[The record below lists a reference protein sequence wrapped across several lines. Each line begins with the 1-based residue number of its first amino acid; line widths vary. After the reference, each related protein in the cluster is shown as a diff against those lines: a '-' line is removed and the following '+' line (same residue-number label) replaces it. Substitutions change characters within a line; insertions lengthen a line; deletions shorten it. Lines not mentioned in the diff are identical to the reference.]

1 MGPKSTDFAGV
12 ATGVVIEWGSKMHV
26 IAEQTADQIWH
37 AAAALLLDPQKAL
50 WQASRAGDTV
60 EALHVL
66 IELQR
71 PSQRWISVRS
81 PAMNP
86 AFALVETFWIVSG
99 RRDSRLPSYWNP
111 ALSRYCGSGESYH
124 GAYGHRIRHHLG
136 IDQLDRVY
144 SALRNSPHSR
154 QCVLQIWDST
164 VDLPAEDG
172 APTNQDIPCNLISI
186 PKVRN
191 GKLEWMQIIR
201 SNDLFLGLPH
211 NIVQFTVLQEMLSGW
226 LGVPPGSYHQLSDS
240 LHIYAK
246 DIDTVKQSINTE
258 PGPMSSDSFAID
270 RQTWDEILPIMMSRL
285 ERLCQ
290 ESLSLQELKGILLQR
305 DLPAAYANALV
316 ICAADSARRHGW
328 QEIAHE
334 CVSQCTDLGLQHLWS
349 RWDSR
354 CRSRQRTPLDATSRQ
369 INA

>member
-1 MGPKSTDFAGV
+1 
-12 ATGVVIEWGSKMHV
+12 MHV
-26 IAEQTADQIWH
+26 IAEQTADQVWL
-37 AAAALLLDPQKAL
+37 AAANLLLDPQQAS

-71 PSQRWISVRS
+71 PSQRWVSVRS

-86 AFALVETFWIVSG
+86 AFALVETFWIASG
-99 RRDSRLPSYWNP
+99 RRDSRLPLYWNP
-111 ALSRYCGSGESYH
+111 ALSRYCGSGDIYH

-144 SALRNSPHSR
+144 SALRNNPDSR
-154 QCVLQIWDST
+154 QCVLQIWDSA
-164 VDLPAEDG
+164 VDLPTGDG
-172 APTNQDIPCNLISI
+172 APANQDIPCNLISI

-240 LHIYAK
+240 LHMYAG
-246 DIDTVKQSINTE
+246 DIALVKQSINSQ
-258 PGPMSSDSFAID
+258 PGPVSSDSFAID
-270 RQTWDEILPIMMSRL
+270 RQTWDETLPTIMSRL
-285 ERLCQ
+285 EQLSHER
-290 ESLSLQELKGILLQR
+290 LSLPELWGILLQR
-305 DLPAAYANALV
+305 DLPTAYANALV

-328 QEIAHE
+328 PEAAKE
-334 CVSQCTDLGLQHLWS
+334 CVSQCTNSALAHLWF

-354 CRSRQRTPLDATSRQ
+354 CRARQCLVSDSASGPGTS
-369 INA
+369 